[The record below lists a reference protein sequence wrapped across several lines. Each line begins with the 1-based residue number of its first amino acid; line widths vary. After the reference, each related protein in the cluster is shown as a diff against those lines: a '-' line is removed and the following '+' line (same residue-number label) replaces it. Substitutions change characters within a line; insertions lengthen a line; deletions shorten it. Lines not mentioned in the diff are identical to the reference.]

1 MFAMVAVPAPPAL
14 FTRVIN
20 STVVQATWEPS
31 AKMGQQEGFILYY
44 RKVPVPLFT
53 GPLTFPRNVTQYNIT
68 QLGESGSGGSRLH
81 SSRGRGT
88 PTIVYLAIQ
97 I

>member
-1 MFAMVAVPAPPAL
+1 MFAIPTVPAPPAL

-31 AKMGQQEGFILYY
+31 TKMGQQEGFNLYY

-68 QLGESGSGGSRLH
+68 QLGESGHGGALFMK
-81 SSRGRGT
+81 
-88 PTIVYLAIQ
+88 YEQKEFLCK
-97 I
+97 